1 MVNVANKDSN
11 SKLLLF
17 DAFCLIT
24 LVTSVGF
31 IFLTCSSDKFTFIP
45 VDNISTILDRLSE
58 LLASFVTV
66 DSTKVEVKEYVPEEE
81 LIAAGV
87 YNLDQED
94 WIDLLTLVRK
104 SNMPQKQRDRLQYK
118 LSIMLYQKYVD

>member
-1 MVNVANKDSN
+1 MNEN
-11 SKLLLF
+11 L
-17 DAFCLIT
+17 
-24 LVTSVGF
+24 
-31 IFLTCSSDKFTFIP
+31 SSP
-45 VDNISTILDRLSE
+45 RLKE
-58 LLASFVTV
+58 LLASFGTE
-66 DSTKVEVKEYVPEEE
+66 DSPRVEVKEYVPEEE